1 MNTIL
6 EIQKLDRQI
15 RVLEREVERC
25 PASIDFNKYKKLL
38 QEGKHRFEQLEAQ
51 ASEVIKSYK
60 TVLIRLF
67 K

>member
-25 PASIDFNKYKKLL
+25 PASIDFNNYKKLL
-38 QEGKHRFEQLEAQ
+38 M
-51 ASEVIKSYK
+51 I
-60 TVLIRLF
+60 
-67 K
+67 